1 MSSKLTPWGEMP
13 YQQLTKQQSFR
24 TNITCDSRDIG
35 LLISICPTHG
45 FLTYLIQSQIKS
57 LALYARQHSLTYGD
71 ADQLIAYVRSTSLC
85 HGAVA
90 QSVAEDGDRHE
101 RDRVETVCSDVK
113 NSQDQSTNLQQAPQS
128 RRDKIRRA
136 AERVKGKK
144 VSGSGESGQS

>member
-1 MSSKLTPWGEMP
+1 MASKLTPWGTMP
-13 YQQLTKQQSFR
+13 YQHLLPTDSFR
-24 TNITCDSRDIG
+24 TNVTVDSRDIG

-90 QSVAEDGDRHE
+90 QSIAEDGDRHE

-113 NSQDQSTNLQQAPQS
+113 NGADQSADLQQAPKD

-136 AERVKGKK
+136 SERVKKQK
-144 VSGSGESGQS
+144 QVSTEGGQS